1 MDAAGGLTTTGSG
14 FGVGWVGLAD
24 TMEDGVYAFDER
36 NDLVLTAGSL

>member
-1 MDAAGGLTTTGSG
+1 MDAAKGFTTAGSG

-36 NDLVLTAGSL
+36 KDFVLTAGSL